1 MKNMKTYENFNP
13 SKKKFKGIFID
24 EEKPSLKEIRK
35 EQDKKKYRNYENAL
49 RSKNVKALLEYDD
62 EY

>member
-1 MKNMKTYENFNP
+1 MKTYENFNH

-24 EEKPSLKEIRK
+24 EENQSLKEIRK

-62 EY
+62 E